1 MDFKKLNEQL
11 NKFLE
16 GDVVSFMD
24 YKRNKVAQG
33 RKERN
38 AEFEKQFGDELQKTQ
53 DEWNKN
59 NILITIDKIK
69 VNWAEGPIKNPHYNS
84 GQEFSYEN
92 FQEDVWA
99 RDYMN
104 AIKESYDK
112 CDITIFV
119 TTNQGEFNREYK
131 YRFTIGGGKE
141 ECDIYQALELIVK
154 SKEGKTPVITNDP
167 VKYNE
172 NYYKQLAKEYGIQ
185 APVKE
190 DPLNEPYVKDY
201 SNNGTKTPQE
211 VEVGDILYRVG
222 GYSMTYYDYY
232 KVIDK
237 KKASIKLQNIG
248 VKNISGDGWS
258 GTCIPADK
266 PEKDQYVDGKLF
278 RIGYKYSKD
287 TVCRVNGHSC
297 YYWDGKPDYFNEMD

>member
-11 NKFLE
+11 IKFME

-24 YKRNKVAQG
+24 YKRNKVAQR

-69 VNWAEGPIKNPHYNS
+69 VNWAEGPIKNPHYDP
-84 GQEFSYEN
+84 GEEFSYED

-112 CDITIFV
+112 CDITIFI
-119 TTNQGEFNREYK
+119 TTNQGFYNREYN

-141 ECDIYQALELIVK
+141 ECDVYHALELIVK

-172 NYYKQLAKEYGIQ
+172 NYYKSLAKEYGIQ
-185 APVKE
+185 EPVKE
-190 DPLNEPYVKDY
+190 DPLKAPYVRDY
-201 SNNGTKTPQE
+201 SKGGTKKAEDVQ
-211 VEVGDILYRVG
+211 VGDILTCSW
-222 GYSMTYYDYY
+222 GYSMTIVDYY
-232 KVIDK
+232 KVIE
-237 KKASIKLQNIG
+237 KKAKSIKLAALE

-258 GTCIPADK
+258 GQCMPGENTK
-266 PEKDQYVDGKLF
+266 PDNKVDGKLF
-278 RIGYKYSKD
+278 RIGAKWSKD
-287 TVCRVNGHSC
+287 LVCQVGGHSC
-297 YYWDGKPDYFNEMD
+297 YYWDGKPDSFDRND

>member
-24 YKRNKVAQG
+24 YKRNKIA
-33 RKERN
+33 RRREERN

-53 DEWNKN
+53 DEWNKT
-59 NILITIDKIK
+59 NILLTIDKIK

-84 GQEFSYEN
+84 GEEFSYEN

-99 RDYMN
+99 KDYMN

-112 CDITIFV
+112 CDITIFI

-154 SKEGKTPVITNDP
+154 SKEDKTPVITNDP

-172 NYYKQLAKEYGIQ
+172 NYYKQLVKEYGIQ

-190 DPLNEPYVKDY
+190 DPLAASYVKDY
-201 SNNGTKTPQE
+201 SKGGTKKPE
-211 VEVGDILYRVG
+211 DVEIGDILYG
-222 GYSMTYYDYY
+222 SWLTHFY
-232 KVIDK
+232 KVIGK
-237 KKASIKLQNIG
+237 TSRSVKLARLGSKI
-248 VKNISGDGWS
+248 VSGDSWQGK
-258 GTCIPADK
+258 CIPT
-266 PEKDQYVDGKLF
+266 EEIIKDQYVDGKNL
-278 RIGYKYSKD
+278 RIGTKWSD
-287 TVCRVNGHSC
+287 TVVCQVADHGVD
-297 YYWDGKPDYFNEMD
+297 YWDGKPKSFDTLY

>member
-24 YKRNKVAQG
+24 YKRNKIAQR

-38 AEFEKQFGDELQKTQ
+38 AEFEKEFGDEIEKEL
-53 DEWNKN
+53 NKF
-59 NILITIDKIK
+59 IMVEIEK
-69 VNWAEGPIKNPHYNS
+69 VKVLACEGPIKNPHFEP
-84 GQEFSYEN
+84 GEEFSYEN
-92 FQEDVWA
+92 FQEDLWA

-104 AIKESYDK
+104 QIMEKYDK
-112 CDITIFV
+112 CDIELYLS
-119 TTNQGEFNREYK
+119 TNTEKQTFRM
-131 YRFTIGGGKE
+131 RCTIGGGKE
-141 ECDIYQALELIVK
+141 ECDIYQQLEMRLK
-154 SKEGKTPVITNDP
+154 GDKEVVIKNDP

-172 NYYKQLAKEYGIQ
+172 NYYKQLVKEYGIE

-258 GTCIPADK
+258 GKCIPANN

-278 RIGYKYSKD
+278 RIGYKYGKD
-287 TVCRVNGHSC
+287 VVCSVNGHSC
-297 YYWDGKPDYFNEMD
+297 YYWDGKPDSFDRND